1 MELARDTLR
10 DEPRNTH
17 RANGI
22 HEVINRID
30 ANLHNIFRQLDECLV
45 NMPISFQSD
54 HDEEFIKSVFDKI
67 FENGVVSEDI
77 ISNEHSGELKE
88 KSYIINYN
96 SKLVFNF
103 NNNKVKYK
111 FGKIFLE
118 YIVEKLANLNDI
130 ISRLSLRSKLG
141 DKSQDELARQLL
153 NEYRT
158 VIREYSTQIEVSL
171 LIRTRFSSEKN
182 NGLVENSLK
191 TINKTS

>member
-10 DEPRNTH
+10 DEPVNTH

-30 ANLHNIFRQLDECLV
+30 ANLHNIFRQLDECLL
-45 NMPISFQSD
+45 NMPISFQSEQ
-54 HDEEFIKSVFDKI
+54 DEEFIKSILDEI
-67 FENGVVSEDI
+67 FENGVVSEEI
-77 ISNEHSGELKE
+77 ISNVDTVGLKG
-88 KSYIINYN
+88 KSYMINYN

-103 NNNKVKYK
+103 NNTKIKYK

-118 YIVEKLANLNDI
+118 YVVDKLEKLDDI
-130 ISRLSLRSKLG
+130 MSRLSLRSKLG

-153 NEYRT
+153 TRYRT

-171 LIRTRFSSEKN
+171 LIRTRFSSEKK
-182 NGLVENSLK
+182 NGFVEDSLK
-191 TINKTS
+191 TIKTS